1 MSIPGLC
8 VVVSTL
14 SAADPKAPDASG
26 SNTNLPAA
34 AAPELTPE
42 QMHEGGTNTYAG
54 WIEFGGGGVI
64 TSGSK
69 AEFRKR
75 HPTSGSVFGGIE
87 DFHYQGEVSKDTT
100 LAIDGHSIF
109 DDKNYKLS
117 FDLQREKLGYI
128 KLNVSEFRTWSDGDG
143 GFDPG
148 SGAYY
153 SLSKNALGMD
163 RGEISFEGGLTLEK
177 APKVTF
183 KYTHAFRD
191 GEKDSTSWG
200 IVHPAGNTVLLSPS
214 FYDIKE
220 NSDAFQLD
228 VAGKIMK
235 TDVGGGVRYEIGKLD
250 DTRKIGQ
257 SLGEPSE
264 RKITDQQSST
274 YDMFSAHAFTE
285 TWIKKNLLFSSG
297 YLYSTLDND
306 FSGSRIYGADFEVG
320 YQPNRT
326 NNLGY
331 LGLNGGSRLHEYVMD
346 LNLLYKP
353 TDHFSIIPSVR
364 VQKEVSD
371 ANSDG
376 YGTYANYPWST
387 FTAGS
392 DRHLIDVRER
402 LDLRYNGITNWVFW
416 GRGELTEGSGN
427 LSEGSENL
435 NGPGGLTR
443 VPNSSGVAYG
453 VAPEMRRTEDT
464 RFFQKYSLGARWYP
478 LRKVTVDVGGYYKH
492 NDYDYNHNPLFDSTL
507 NNTNGI
513 DRYPAYLVTQGFDT
527 YDGNF
532 RLTIRPRPDI
542 TLVSRYEYQLSTIHT
557 RPDPI
562 STLPEMET
570 STMTSHII
578 AQDVSWSPWS
588 RLYLQA
594 GVNYVLSDVKTPA
607 SDIVSAI
614 LKAQNNYWTLN
625 FSSGLVLD
633 KKTDLNLAYFYYLAD
648 NYVNNSNYGVPYGS
662 GAEEHGVTATI
673 VRRITSNIRL
683 KLRYG
688 FFHYT
693 DNTFG
698 GYRDYDAHTIMSS
711 LQYRF

>member
-1 MSIPGLC
+1 MSLPGLFLA
-8 VVVSTL
+8 VSTL
-14 SAADPKAPDASG
+14 SAADAKVPDASG
-26 SNTNLPAA
+26 SNTNFPAA

-64 TSGSK
+64 TSGNK

-75 HPTSGSVFGGIE
+75 RPTSGSVFGGIE

-264 RKITDQQSST
+264 RKITDQQSSS

-331 LGLNGGSRLHEYVMD
+331 IGLNGGSRLHEYVMD

-376 YGTYANYPWST
+376 LGTLADYSPSA
-387 FTAGS
+387 FTADS

-427 LSEGSENL
+427 LRELGGVGQV
-435 NGPGGLTR
+435 NGIGIP
-443 VPNSSGVAYG
+443 SID
-453 VAPEMRRTEDT
+453 RRTEDD
-464 RFFQKYSLGARWYP
+464 RLFQKYSLGARWYP
-478 LRKVTVDVGGYYKH
+478 LRIVTVDGGGYYKH
-492 NDYDYNHNPLFDSTL
+492 NDFDYSRVFDSTS
-507 NNTNGI
+507 NDPASFN
-513 DRYPAYLVTQGFDT
+513 RYPAYLVTQDFDT

-532 RLTIRPRPDI
+532 RLTIRPRPDL

-557 RPDPI
+557 RPDSI

-648 NYVNNSNYGVPYGS
+648 NYVNNSSYGVPYGS